1 MNLTI
6 GDTEIILSVCR
17 KYGATDAQ
25 TAYILA
31 TAYHETRATMK
42 PVKEAFWV
50 SNAEAWRSRNLRYY
64 PWYGRG
70 YVQLTWEAN
79 YIKAGKSLNRD
90 LTTDPDV
97 VMEPQISA
105 EILVMGMLEGWFTGK
120 FLKSYIWEG
129 RKDYAG
135 ARRIVNGT
143 DDADLIASY
152 AVIYEGL
159 LKTYKTPVAPVAVP
173 AQNPFQAI
181 IAFIVAILAA
191 ITTLK
196 RK

>member
-6 GDTEIILSVCR
+6 GDTETILSVCR

-79 YIKAGKSLNRD
+79 YLKAGKALDRD

-120 FLKSYIWEG
+120 FLKSYIWED
-129 RKDYAG
+129 RKDYTG

-143 DDADLIASY
+143 DKADLIASY

-159 LKTYKTPVAPVAVP
+159 LKTYKAPVVP
-173 AQNPFQAI
+173 TQNPLQAI
-181 IAFIVAILAA
+181 LDLLKEILNM
-191 ITTLK
+191 LK
-196 RK
+196 STKEK